1 MAPNSIQGQ
10 SNLLFNSFN
19 SDIFPGVSDLFT
31 QISIS
36 SIQYPKSKQTKYFT
50 AGNTTVKLNSPEK
63 DVFSILYLNRR
74 SLNKKF
80 ESLKTFLAEFGF

>member
-31 QISIS
+31 QTSIS

-63 DVFSILYLNRR
+63 DLFSILYLNRR